1 MSSFDLSKIKS
12 LAQWRAIQPELQQAV
27 RECLGP
33 MADPPRSLPY
43 RVVSEDDL
51 PSNVR
56 RQQIAFILPSEETAI
71 GWLFLPEGKK
81 DLPAV
86 LCCHDWVP
94 QGKDEPAG
102 IDARRYLD
110 LALHYARNGYVTL
123 AVDTVCAGD
132 RQICR
137 EGGWNEQAFTQA
149 APGHTLA
156 GKMLEDHR
164 AALSLLAECG
174 AVDAGRIGVVGHGLG
189 GFNALMLAAFDE
201 RVQVC
206 AASCGFTRFE
216 TDKIPGFWPSNPP
229 VPLWPVC
236 RADGSLPAFDW
247 EHILALAAP
256 TATLAITPNA
266 VHANPKSCQ
275 KAVRLADRIYKLL
288 GAQGALDQYWYA
300 TREPFTHE
308 SREAADDWLER
319 WL

>member
-12 LAQWRAIQPELQQAV
+12 LAQWRAIQADLQQAV
-27 RECLGP
+27 RDCLGP
-33 MADPPRSLPY
+33 VADPPRSLSY

-56 RQQIAFILPSEETAI
+56 RQQIAFILPSEETVV
-71 GWLFLPEGKK
+71 GWLFLPDGKRE
-81 DLPAV
+81 LPAL

-102 IDARRYLD
+102 IDARKYLD
-110 LALHYARNGYVTL
+110 FALYYARNGYVTL
-123 AVDTVCAGD
+123 TVDNIGAGD
-132 RQICR
+132 RPLCR
-137 EGGWNEQAFTQA
+137 EGGWNRQAFEEA

-164 AALSLLAECG
+164 AVLSLFEECS
-174 AVDAGRIGVVGHGLG
+174 AVDTGRIGVVGHGLG
-189 GFNALMLAAFDE
+189 GFNALLLAAFDD

-206 AASCGFTRFE
+206 VASCGFTRFE
-216 TDKIPGFWPSNPP
+216 TDKLPGCWPSDPP
-229 VPLWPVC
+229 LPLWPV
-236 RADGSLPAFDW
+236 RREDGSLPEFDW

-256 TATLAITPNA
+256 TATLVITPNA
-266 VHANPKSCQ
+266 VHSNPKSCQ

-288 GAQGALDQYWYA
+288 GAQGALDQYCYS
-300 TREPFTHE
+300 TRDPFTHE